1 MTIALLV
8 AAHRAVRSARD
19 AEKTAYRS
27 HWRRRDWTVVA
38 ALHIVSPSRQTRVRK
53 RPIGHGKTQTMRSV
67 KIPSLLNTLQT
78 SLRREW
84 FLVGIIGAALLASL
98 FPEPGRS
105 GGVLHGDQIADAGIA
120 IVFFLHG
127 LGISLQ
133 NLRDGLS
140 RWKVHVFVQLS
151 TFAVF
156 PLIWLAAAP
165 IVGPSLPEGLALG
178 FCYLCALPSTVSS
191 SVAMT
196 GIARGN
202 VPAAVFNATL
212 SGILGIVLTPLLV
225 AAISG
230 ISGQSMPLADAILG
244 ISRLLLLPLVLGQVV
259 RPILHN
265 WHQKHKRLT
274 GLLDRWVILVIVY
287 TAFCDS
293 AASGLW
299 RDNGA
304 SVLAQTLIGTAC
316 LLAFVF
322 CMTTWAARRL
332 GFPVEDEISAVFC
345 GSKKTMASGVPMA
358 KLLFGAH
365 PSLGLI
371 LLPIMFYHQL
381 QLFVCAMLANR
392 YAMRKP

>member
-1 MTIALLV
+1 MTDSNVLKILSTC
-8 AAHRAVRSARD
+8 R
-19 AEKTAYRS
+19 
-27 HWRRRDWTVVA
+27 A
-38 ALHIVSPSRQTRVRK
+38 ALHK
-53 RPIGHGKTQTMRSV
+53 
-67 KIPSLLNTLQT
+67 
-78 SLRREW
+78 EW
-84 FLVGIIGAALLASL
+84 FLVGMISAAALASL
-98 FPEPGRS
+98 FPELGRS
-105 GGVLHGDQIADAGIA
+105 GGFLHGDQVANVGIA

-140 RWKVHVFVQLS
+140 RWKVHLFVQLS

-156 PLIWLAAAP
+156 PLIWIAAYAV
-165 IVGPSLPEGLALG
+165 VGRWLPEGLALG

-202 VPAAVFNATL
+202 VPAAIFNATL

-225 AAISG
+225 AG
-230 ISGQSMPLADAILG
+230 IAGGNGQSLPLMDAIIG
-244 ISRLLLLPLVLGQVV
+244 VARLLLLPLVLGQIL
-259 RPILHN
+259 RPLLHE
-265 WHQKHKRLT
+265 WHQKHKRYTNLI
-274 GLLDRWVILVIVY
+274 DRWVILILVY

-299 RDNGA
+299 RDNGV
-304 SVLAQTLIGTAC
+304 SILAVALIGAGT
-316 LLAFVF
+316 LLAVVL
-322 CMTTWAARRL
+322 TLSTWLVRRF
-332 GFPVEDEISAVFC
+332 GFPVEDEIAAVFC

-381 QLFVCAMLANR
+381 QLFACSMLANR
-392 YAMRKP
+392 YSRRQP